1 MAKESGRNPNVEY
14 KKNLDGSDNP
24 KYIDLLDE
32 DNPIAGQKF
41 ACISFVSPEKIIR
54 QKDMFFFEEFLKQF
68 DLNKSLEKFTQFL
81 NFISFKYHV
90 NFDNMTKDLEEF
102 VKEEKANLHKTTLDD
117 EYKNFIDAH
126 EEKLEEKYKEKY
138 GFQTST
144 RGIKIRGVFPNQQEA
159 ELRCKMLRE
168 LDPHH
173 DVYVGPVGM
182 WVPWEPEAYKTGR
195 VEYLEDELNQ
205 LMNEKQTN
213 EKNAKI
219 EFDKRVREAK
229 EKAMEDNRKKAE
241 ESGNVLTQTITKDGE
256 LVNIKNLNTT
266 EMNLLEMSEEVSNEI
281 IRKQLFEG
289 DDIVTDKN
297 NDHGL
302 SQLNLSENVN
312 FEVKKE
318 EEHPIESFEE
328 VD

>member
-1 MAKESGRNPNVEY
+1 MAKENERNPHVEY
-14 KKNLDGSDNP
+14 KNNLDGSKNP

-32 DNPIAGQKF
+32 DKPIAGQKF
-41 ACISFVSPEKIIR
+41 ACISFISPDKIIR

-90 NFDNMTKDLEEF
+90 DFDKMTKDLEEF

-126 EEKLEEKYKEKY
+126 EEKLEEKYKENY

-144 RGIKIRGVFPNQQEA
+144 RGLKIRGVYPNQQEA

-205 LMNEKQTN
+205 LMNEKQKN
-213 EKNAKI
+213 EKTAKM

-229 EKAMEDNRKKAE
+229 EKAMEENRKKAE

-266 EMNLLEMSEEVSNEI
+266 EMNLLENGEGVSDET

-297 NDHGL
+297 NDHGP
-302 SQLNLSENVN
+302 SQLNLGDDPN
-312 FEVKKE
+312 FQLKKE
-318 EEHPIESFEE
+318 DDMEA

>member
-1 MAKESGRNPNVEY
+1 MAKENIRNPYVEY
-14 KKNLDGSDNP
+14 KNNLDGSENP

-32 DNPIAGQKF
+32 DNSIAGQK
-41 ACISFVSPEKIIR
+41 E
-54 QKDMFFFEEFLKQF
+54 MFFFEEFLKQF

-90 NFDNMTKDLEEF
+90 DFDKMTKELEEF
-102 VKEEKANLHKTTLDD
+102 VKEEKVNLHKTTLDD

-126 EEKLEEKYKEKY
+126 EEKLEEKYKENY

-144 RGIKIRGVFPNQQEA
+144 RGLKIRGVYPNQQEA
-159 ELRCKMLRE
+159 ELRCKILRE

-205 LMNEKQTN
+205 LMNEKQKN
-213 EKNAKI
+213 EKTAKM
-219 EFDKRVREAK
+219 EFDKRVKEAK
-229 EKAMEDNRKKAE
+229 EKAMEENRKKAE

-256 LVNIKNLNTT
+256 LVNVKNLNTT
-266 EMNLLEMSEEVSNEI
+266 EMNLLENSEEVSDET

-302 SQLNLSENVN
+302 SQLNLGDDNH
-312 FEVKKE
+312 FELKKE
-318 EEHPIESFEE
+318 DDMEE

>member
-1 MAKESGRNPNVEY
+1 MAKENERNAYVEY
-14 KKNLDGSDNP
+14 KNNLDGSENP

-32 DNPIAGQKF
+32 DKPIAGQKF
-41 ACISFVSPEKIIR
+41 ACISFISPDKIIR

-81 NFISFKYHV
+81 NFISFK
-90 NFDNMTKDLEEF
+90 
-102 VKEEKANLHKTTLDD
+102 LDD

-126 EEKLEEKYKEKY
+126 EEKLEEKYKENY

-144 RGIKIRGVFPNQQEA
+144 RGLKIRGVYPNEQEA
-159 ELRCKMLRE
+159 ELRCKILRE

-173 DVYVGPVGM
+173 DIYVGPVGM
-182 WVPWEPEAYKTGR
+182 WIPWEPEAYKTGR

-205 LMNEKQTN
+205 LMNEKQKN
-213 EKNAKI
+213 EKTAKM

-229 EKAMEDNRKKAE
+229 EKAMEENRKKAE

-266 EMNLLEMSEEVSNEI
+266 EMNLLENGEEVSDE
-281 IRKQLFEG
+281 
-289 DDIVTDKN
+289 

-302 SQLNLSENVN
+302 SQLNLGDDTN
-312 FEVKKE
+312 FELKKE
-318 EEHPIESFEE
+318 DGME
-328 VD
+328 

>member
-1 MAKESGRNPNVEY
+1 MAKENERNPYVEY
-14 KKNLDGSDNP
+14 KNNLDGSENP

-32 DNPIAGQKF
+32 DKAIAGQKF
-41 ACISFVSPEKIIR
+41 ACISFISPDKIIR

-90 NFDNMTKDLEEF
+90 DFDKMTKELEEF
-102 VKEEKANLHKTTLDD
+102 VKEEKVNLHKTTLDD

-126 EEKLEEKYKEKY
+126 EEKLEEKYKENY

-144 RGIKIRGVFPNQQEA
+144 RGLKIRGVYPNQQEA
-159 ELRCKMLRE
+159 ELRCKILRE

-205 LMNEKQTN
+205 LMNEKQKN
-213 EKNAKI
+213 EKTAKM
-219 EFDKRVREAK
+219 EFDKRVKEAK
-229 EKAMEDNRKKAE
+229 EKAMEENRKKAE

-256 LVNIKNLNTT
+256 LVNVKNLNTT
-266 EMNLLEMSEEVSNEI
+266 EMNLLENSEEVSDET

-302 SQLNLSENVN
+302 SQLNLGDDNH
-312 FEVKKE
+312 FELKKE
-318 EEHPIESFEE
+318 DDMEE

>member
-1 MAKESGRNPNVEY
+1 MAKENERNPHVEY
-14 KKNLDGSDNP
+14 KNNLDGSENP

-32 DNPIAGQKF
+32 DKPIAGQKF
-41 ACISFVSPEKIIR
+41 ACISFISPDKIIR

-90 NFDNMTKDLEEF
+90 DFDKMTKDLEEF
-102 VKEEKANLHKTTLDD
+102 VKEEKVNLHKTTLDD

-126 EEKLEEKYKEKY
+126 EEKLEEKYKENY

-144 RGIKIRGVFPNQQEA
+144 RGLKIRGVYPNQQEA
-159 ELRCKMLRE
+159 ELRCKILRE

-205 LMNEKQTN
+205 LMNEKQKN
-213 EKNAKI
+213 EKTAKM

-229 EKAMEDNRKKAE
+229 EKAMEENRKKAE

-266 EMNLLEMSEEVSNEI
+266 EMNLLENGEEVSDES

-302 SQLNLSENVN
+302 SQLNLGDDTN
-312 FEVKKE
+312 FELKKE
-318 EEHPIESFEE
+318 DDMEE

>member
-1 MAKESGRNPNVEY
+1 MAKENERNPHVEY
-14 KKNLDGSDNP
+14 KNNLDGSENP

-32 DNPIAGQKF
+32 DKPIAGQKF
-41 ACISFVSPEKIIR
+41 ACISFISPDKIIR

-90 NFDNMTKDLEEF
+90 DFDKMTKDLEEF

-126 EEKLEEKYKEKY
+126 EEKLEEKYKENY

-144 RGIKIRGVFPNQQEA
+144 RGLKIRGVYPNQQEA
-159 ELRCKMLRE
+159 ELRCKILRE

-205 LMNEKQTN
+205 LMNEKQKN
-213 EKNAKI
+213 EKTAKM

-229 EKAMEDNRKKAE
+229 EKAMEENRKKAE

-266 EMNLLEMSEEVSNEI
+266 EMDLLENGEEVSDES

-302 SQLNLSENVN
+302 SQLNLGDDTN
-312 FEVKKE
+312 FELKKE
-318 EEHPIESFEE
+318 DDME
-328 VD
+328 

>member
-1 MAKESGRNPNVEY
+1 MAKENERNAYVEY
-14 KKNLDGSDNP
+14 KNNLDGSENP

-32 DNPIAGQKF
+32 DKPIAGQKF
-41 ACISFVSPEKIIR
+41 ACISFISPDKIIR

-90 NFDNMTKDLEEF
+90 DFDKMTKDLEEF
-102 VKEEKANLHKTTLDD
+102 VKEEKVNLHKTTLDD

-126 EEKLEEKYKEKY
+126 EEKLEEKYKENY

-144 RGIKIRGVFPNQQEA
+144 RGLKIRGVYPNEQEA
-159 ELRCKMLRE
+159 ELRCKILRE

-173 DVYVGPVGM
+173 DIYVGPVGM
-182 WVPWEPEAYKTGR
+182 WIPWEPEAYKTGR

-205 LMNEKQTN
+205 LMNEKQKN
-213 EKNAKI
+213 EKTAKM

-229 EKAMEDNRKKAE
+229 EKAMEENRKKAE

-266 EMNLLEMSEEVSNEI
+266 EMNLLENGEEVSDES

-302 SQLNLSENVN
+302 SQLNLGDDTN
-312 FEVKKE
+312 FELKKE
-318 EEHPIESFEE
+318 DGME
-328 VD
+328 

>member
-1 MAKESGRNPNVEY
+1 MAKENERNPHVEY
-14 KKNLDGSDNP
+14 KNNLDGSENP

-32 DNPIAGQKF
+32 DKPIAGQKF
-41 ACISFVSPEKIIR
+41 ACISFISPDKIIR

-90 NFDNMTKDLEEF
+90 DFDKMTKDLEEF

-126 EEKLEEKYKEKY
+126 EEKLEEKYKENY

-144 RGIKIRGVFPNQQEA
+144 RGLKIRGVYPNQEEA

-205 LMNEKQTN
+205 LMNEKQKN
-213 EKNAKI
+213 EKTAKM

-229 EKAMEDNRKKAE
+229 EKAMEENRKKAE

-266 EMNLLEMSEEVSNEI
+266 EMNLLENGEEVSDET

-302 SQLNLSENVN
+302 SQLNLGNDTN
-312 FEVKKE
+312 FEFKKE
-318 EEHPIESFEE
+318 DYMEE

>member
-1 MAKESGRNPNVEY
+1 MAKENIRNPYVEY
-14 KKNLDGSDNP
+14 KNNLDGSENP

-32 DNPIAGQKF
+32 DNSIAGQKF
-41 ACISFVSPEKIIR
+41 ACISFISPDKIIR
-54 QKDMFFFEEFLKQF
+54 QKEMFFFEEFLKQF

-81 NFISFKYHV
+81 NYISFKYHV
-90 NFDNMTKDLEEF
+90 DFDKMTKDLESF
-102 VKEEKANLHKTTLDD
+102 VKEEKVNLYKTTLDD

-126 EEKLEEKYKEKY
+126 EEKLEEKYKENY

-144 RGIKIRGVFPNQQEA
+144 RGLKIRGVYPNQQEA

-205 LMNEKQTN
+205 LMNEKQKN
-213 EKNAKI
+213 EKTAKM
-219 EFDKRVREAK
+219 EFDKRVKEAK
-229 EKAMEDNRKKAE
+229 EKAMEENRKKAE

-256 LVNIKNLNTT
+256 LVNVKNLNTT
-266 EMNLLEMSEEVSNEI
+266 EMNLLENSEEVSDET

-302 SQLNLSENVN
+302 SQLNLGDDNH
-312 FEVKKE
+312 FELKKE
-318 EEHPIESFEE
+318 DDMEE

>member
-1 MAKESGRNPNVEY
+1 MAKENERNPHVEY
-14 KKNLDGSDNP
+14 KNNLDGSENP

-32 DNPIAGQKF
+32 DKPIAGQKF
-41 ACISFVSPEKIIR
+41 ACISFISPDKIIR

-90 NFDNMTKDLEEF
+90 DFDKMTKDLEEF
-102 VKEEKANLHKTTLDD
+102 VKEEKSNLHKTTLDD

-126 EEKLEEKYKEKY
+126 EEKLEEKYKENY

-144 RGIKIRGVFPNQQEA
+144 RGLKIRGVYPNQQEA

-205 LMNEKQTN
+205 LMNEKQKN
-213 EKNAKI
+213 EKTAKM

-229 EKAMEDNRKKAE
+229 EKAMEENRKKAE

-266 EMNLLEMSEEVSNEI
+266 EMNLLENGEEVSDET

-302 SQLNLSENVN
+302 SQLNLGDDAS
-312 FEVKKE
+312 FELKKE
-318 EEHPIESFEE
+318 DDMEE

>member
-1 MAKESGRNPNVEY
+1 MAKENERNPHVEY
-14 KKNLDGSDNP
+14 KNNLDGSKNP

-32 DNPIAGQKF
+32 DKPIAGQKF
-41 ACISFVSPEKIIR
+41 ACISFISPDKIIR

-90 NFDNMTKDLEEF
+90 DFDKMTKDLEEF
-102 VKEEKANLHKTTLDD
+102 VKEEKVNLHKTTLDD

-126 EEKLEEKYKEKY
+126 EEKLEEKYKENY

-144 RGIKIRGVFPNQQEA
+144 RGLKIRGVYPNQQEA
-159 ELRCKMLRE
+159 ELRCKILRE

-205 LMNEKQTN
+205 LMNEKQKN
-213 EKNAKI
+213 EKTAKM

-229 EKAMEDNRKKAE
+229 EKAMEENRKKAE

-266 EMNLLEMSEEVSNEI
+266 EMNLLENGEEVSDES

-302 SQLNLSENVN
+302 SQLNLGDDTN
-312 FEVKKE
+312 FELKKE
-318 EEHPIESFEE
+318 DDMEE

>member
-1 MAKESGRNPNVEY
+1 MAKENERNPHVEY
-14 KKNLDGSDNP
+14 KNNLDGSENP

-32 DNPIAGQKF
+32 DKAIAGQKF
-41 ACISFVSPEKIIR
+41 ACISFISPDKIIR

-90 NFDNMTKDLEEF
+90 DFDKMTKDLEEF

-126 EEKLEEKYKEKY
+126 EEKLEEKYKENY

-144 RGIKIRGVFPNQQEA
+144 RGLKIRGVYPNQQEA

-205 LMNEKQTN
+205 LMNEKQKN
-213 EKNAKI
+213 EKTAKM
-219 EFDKRVREAK
+219 EFDKRVRETK
-229 EKAMEDNRKKAE
+229 EKAMEENRKKAE
-241 ESGNVLTQTITKDGE
+241 ESGNVLTQTITKDGD

-266 EMNLLEMSEEVSNEI
+266 EMNLLENGEEVSDET

-289 DDIVTDKN
+289 DDIVTDIN

-302 SQLNLSENVN
+302 SQLNIGDDAN
-312 FEVKKE
+312 FELKKE
-318 EEHPIESFEE
+318 DIMEE

>member
-1 MAKESGRNPNVEY
+1 MKI
-14 KKNLDGSDNP
+14 KL
-24 KYIDLLDE
+24 
-32 DNPIAGQKF
+32 IAGQKF
-41 ACISFVSPEKIIR
+41 ACISFISPDKIIR

-90 NFDNMTKDLEEF
+90 DFDKMTKDLEEF

-126 EEKLEEKYKEKY
+126 EEKLEEKYKENY

-144 RGIKIRGVFPNQQEA
+144 RGLKIRGVYPNQQEA
-159 ELRCKMLRE
+159 EVRCKMLRE

-205 LMNEKQTN
+205 LMNEKQKN
-213 EKNAKI
+213 EKTAKM

-229 EKAMEDNRKKAE
+229 EKAMDENRKKAE

-266 EMNLLEMSEEVSNEI
+266 EMNLLENGEEVSDET

-302 SQLNLSENVN
+302 SQLNLGDDTN
-312 FEVKKE
+312 FELKKE
-318 EEHPIESFEE
+318 DDMEE

>member
-1 MAKESGRNPNVEY
+1 MAKENERNPHVEY
-14 KKNLDGSDNP
+14 KNNLDGSVNP

-32 DNPIAGQKF
+32 DKSIAGQKF
-41 ACISFVSPEKIIR
+41 ACISFISPDKIIR

-81 NFISFKYHV
+81 NYISFKYHV
-90 NFDNMTKDLEEF
+90 DFDKMTKDLEEF

-126 EEKLEEKYKEKY
+126 EEKLEEKYKENY

-144 RGIKIRGVFPNQQEA
+144 RGLKIRGVYTNQQEA

-205 LMNEKQTN
+205 LMNEKQKN
-213 EKNAKI
+213 EKTAKM
-219 EFDKRVREAK
+219 EFDKRVKESK
-229 EKAMEDNRKKAE
+229 EKAMEENRKKAE

-256 LVNIKNLNTT
+256 LVNVKNLNTT
-266 EMNLLEMSEEVSNEI
+266 EMNLLENSEEVSDET

-302 SQLNLSENVN
+302 SQLNLGDDTN
-312 FEVKKE
+312 FEFKKE
-318 EEHPIESFEE
+318 DDMEE

>member
-1 MAKESGRNPNVEY
+1 MAKENERNPHVEY
-14 KKNLDGSDNP
+14 KKNLDGSENP

-32 DNPIAGQKF
+32 DKAIAGQKF
-41 ACISFVSPEKIIR
+41 ACISFISPDKIIR

-81 NFISFKYHV
+81 NYISFKYHV
-90 NFDNMTKDLEEF
+90 DFDKMTKDLEEF

-126 EEKLEEKYKEKY
+126 EEKLEEKYKENY

-144 RGIKIRGVFPNQQEA
+144 RGLKIRGVYPNQQEA

-205 LMNEKQTN
+205 LMNEKQKN
-213 EKNAKI
+213 EKTAKM

-229 EKAMEDNRKKAE
+229 EKAMEENRKKAE

-266 EMNLLEMSEEVSNEI
+266 EMNLLENGEEVSDET

-302 SQLNLSENVN
+302 SQLNLGDDAN
-312 FEVKKE
+312 FELKKE
-318 EEHPIESFEE
+318 DDMEE

>member
-1 MAKESGRNPNVEY
+1 MAKENERNPHVEY
-14 KKNLDGSDNP
+14 KNNLDGSENP

-32 DNPIAGQKF
+32 DKAIAGQKF
-41 ACISFVSPEKIIR
+41 ACISFISPDKIIR

-90 NFDNMTKDLEEF
+90 DFDKMTKDLEEF

-126 EEKLEEKYKEKY
+126 EEKLEEKYKENY

-144 RGIKIRGVFPNQQEA
+144 RGLKIRGVYPNQQEA

-205 LMNEKQTN
+205 LMNEKQKN
-213 EKNAKI
+213 EKTAKM
-219 EFDKRVREAK
+219 EFDKRVRETK
-229 EKAMEDNRKKAE
+229 EKAMEENRKKAE

-266 EMNLLEMSEEVSNEI
+266 EMNLLENGEEVSDET

-289 DDIVTDKN
+289 DDIVTDIN

-302 SQLNLSENVN
+302 SQLNIGDDAN
-312 FEVKKE
+312 FELKKE
-318 EEHPIESFEE
+318 DIMEE

>member
-1 MAKESGRNPNVEY
+1 MAKENKRNPHVEY
-14 KKNLDGSDNP
+14 KNNLDGTENP

-41 ACISFVSPEKIIR
+41 ACISFISPDKIIR
-54 QKDMFFFEEFLKQF
+54 QKEMFFFQEFLKQF

-90 NFDNMTKDLEEF
+90 DFDKMTKDLEEF
-102 VKEEKANLHKTTLDD
+102 VKEEKSNLHKTTLDD

-126 EEKLEEKYKEKY
+126 EEKLEEKYKENN

-144 RGIKIRGVFPNQQEA
+144 RGLKIRGVYPNQQEA

-205 LMNEKQTN
+205 LMNEKQKN

-229 EKAMEDNRKKAE
+229 EKAMEENKKKAE
-241 ESGNVLTQTITKDGE
+241 ESGNVLTQTITKDGD

-266 EMNLLEMSEEVSNEI
+266 EMNLLEDSEEVSDET

-302 SQLNLSENVN
+302 SQLNIEGNAN
-312 FEVKKE
+312 FELKVE
-318 EEHPIESFEE
+318 DMEE

>member
-1 MAKESGRNPNVEY
+1 MAKENERNPHVEY
-14 KKNLDGSDNP
+14 KNNLDGSENP

-32 DNPIAGQKF
+32 DKPIAGQKF
-41 ACISFVSPEKIIR
+41 ACISFISPDKIIR

-90 NFDNMTKDLEEF
+90 DFDKMTKDLEEF

-126 EEKLEEKYKEKY
+126 EEKLEEKYKENY

-144 RGIKIRGVFPNQQEA
+144 RGLKIRGVYPNQQEA

-205 LMNEKQTN
+205 LMNEKQKN

-229 EKAMEDNRKKAE
+229 EKAMEENRKKAE

-266 EMNLLEMSEEVSNEI
+266 EMNLLENGEEVSDET

-302 SQLNLSENVN
+302 SQLNLGDDTN
-312 FEVKKE
+312 FELKKE
-318 EEHPIESFEE
+318 DDMEE

>member
-1 MAKESGRNPNVEY
+1 MAKENERNPHVEY
-14 KKNLDGSDNP
+14 KNNLDGSENP

-32 DNPIAGQKF
+32 DKSIAGQKF
-41 ACISFVSPEKIIR
+41 ACISFISPDKIIR

-81 NFISFKYHV
+81 NYISFKYHV
-90 NFDNMTKDLEEF
+90 DFDKMTKDLEEF

-126 EEKLEEKYKEKY
+126 EEKLEEKYKENY

-144 RGIKIRGVFPNQQEA
+144 RGLKIRGVYPNQQEA

-195 VEYLEDELNQ
+195 VEYLEEELNQ
-205 LMNEKQTN
+205 LMNEKQKN
-213 EKNAKI
+213 EKTAKM
-219 EFDKRVREAK
+219 EFDKRVKESK
-229 EKAMEDNRKKAE
+229 EKAMEENRKKAE

-266 EMNLLEMSEEVSNEI
+266 EMNLLENGEEVSDET

-302 SQLNLSENVN
+302 SQLNLGDDAN
-312 FEVKKE
+312 FELKKE
-318 EEHPIESFEE
+318 DDMEE

>member
-1 MAKESGRNPNVEY
+1 MAKENERNPHVEY
-14 KKNLDGSDNP
+14 KNNLDGSENP

-32 DNPIAGQKF
+32 DKPIAGQKF
-41 ACISFVSPEKIIR
+41 ACISFISPDKIIR

-90 NFDNMTKDLEEF
+90 DFDKMTKDLEEF

-126 EEKLEEKYKEKY
+126 EEKLEEKYKENY

-144 RGIKIRGVFPNQQEA
+144 RGLKIRGVYPNQQEA

-205 LMNEKQTN
+205 LMNEKQKN
-213 EKNAKI
+213 EKTAKM

-229 EKAMEDNRKKAE
+229 EKAMEENRKKAE

-266 EMNLLEMSEEVSNEI
+266 EMNLLENGEEVSDET

-302 SQLNLSENVN
+302 SQLNLGDDTN
-312 FEVKKE
+312 FEFKKE
-318 EEHPIESFEE
+318 DDMEE

>member
-1 MAKESGRNPNVEY
+1 MAKENTRNPYVEY
-14 KKNLDGSDNP
+14 KNNLDGSENP

-32 DNPIAGQKF
+32 DKSIAGQKF
-41 ACISFVSPEKIIR
+41 ACISFISPDKIIR
-54 QKDMFFFEEFLKQF
+54 QKDMFCFEEFLKQY

-90 NFDNMTKDLEEF
+90 DFDKMTKDLEEF
-102 VKEEKANLHKTTLDD
+102 VKEEKVNLHKTTLDD

-126 EEKLEEKYKEKY
+126 EEKLGEKYKENY

-144 RGIKIRGVFPNQQEA
+144 RGLKIRGVYPNQQEA

-205 LMNEKQTN
+205 LMNEKQKN
-213 EKNAKI
+213 EKTAKM
-219 EFDKRVREAK
+219 EFDKRVKEAK
-229 EKAMEDNRKKAE
+229 EKAMEENRKKAE

-266 EMNLLEMSEEVSNEI
+266 EMNLLENSQEVSDET
-281 IRKQLFEG
+281 IRNQLFEG

-302 SQLNLSENVN
+302 SQLNLGDDNH
-312 FEVKKE
+312 FELKKE
-318 EEHPIESFEE
+318 DHMEE

>member
-1 MAKESGRNPNVEY
+1 MAKENERNPHVEY
-14 KKNLDGSDNP
+14 KNNLDGSKNP

-32 DNPIAGQKF
+32 DKPIAGQKF
-41 ACISFVSPEKIIR
+41 ACISFISPDKIIR

-90 NFDNMTKDLEEF
+90 DFDKMTKDLEEF
-102 VKEEKANLHKTTLDD
+102 VKEEKVNLHKTTLDD

-126 EEKLEEKYKEKY
+126 EEKLEEKYKENY

-144 RGIKIRGVFPNQQEA
+144 RGLKIRGVYPNQQEA
-159 ELRCKMLRE
+159 ELRCKILRE

-205 LMNEKQTN
+205 LMNEKQKN
-213 EKNAKI
+213 EKTAKM

-229 EKAMEDNRKKAE
+229 EKAMEENRKKAE

-266 EMNLLEMSEEVSNEI
+266 EMDLLENGEEVSDES

-302 SQLNLSENVN
+302 SQLNLGDDTN
-312 FEVKKE
+312 FELKKE
-318 EEHPIESFEE
+318 DDMEE

>member
-1 MAKESGRNPNVEY
+1 MAKENERNPHVEY
-14 KKNLDGSDNP
+14 KNNLDGSENP

-32 DNPIAGQKF
+32 DKAIAGQKF
-41 ACISFVSPEKIIR
+41 ACISFISPDKIIR

-81 NFISFKYHV
+81 NYISFKYHV
-90 NFDNMTKDLEEF
+90 DFDKMTKDLEEF

-126 EEKLEEKYKEKY
+126 EENLEEKYKENY

-144 RGIKIRGVFPNQQEA
+144 RGLKIRGVYPNQQEA

-205 LMNEKQTN
+205 LMNEKQKN
-213 EKNAKI
+213 EKTAKM

-229 EKAMEDNRKKAE
+229 EKAMEENRKKAE

-266 EMNLLEMSEEVSNEI
+266 EMNLLENGEEVSDES

-289 DDIVTDKN
+289 EDIVTDKN

-302 SQLNLSENVN
+302 SQLNLGDDAN
-312 FEVKKE
+312 FELKKE
-318 EEHPIESFEE
+318 DDMEE

>member
-1 MAKESGRNPNVEY
+1 MAKENERNPHVEY
-14 KKNLDGSDNP
+14 KNNLDGSENP

-32 DNPIAGQKF
+32 DKPIAGQKF
-41 ACISFVSPEKIIR
+41 ACISFISPDKIIR
-54 QKDMFFFEEFLKQF
+54 QKDIFFFEEFLKQF

-90 NFDNMTKDLEEF
+90 DFDKMTKDLEEF

-126 EEKLEEKYKEKY
+126 EEKLEEKYKENY

-144 RGIKIRGVFPNQQEA
+144 RGLKIRGVYPNQQEA

-205 LMNEKQTN
+205 LMNEKQKN
-213 EKNAKI
+213 EKTAKM
-219 EFDKRVREAK
+219 EFDKRVKEAK
-229 EKAMEDNRKKAE
+229 EKAMEENRKKAE

-266 EMNLLEMSEEVSNEI
+266 EMNLLENGKEVSDET

-302 SQLNLSENVN
+302 SQLNLGDDAN
-312 FEVKKE
+312 FELKKE
-318 EEHPIESFEE
+318 DDMEE

>member
-1 MAKESGRNPNVEY
+1 MAKENERNPHVEY
-14 KKNLDGSDNP
+14 KNNLDGSENP

-32 DNPIAGQKF
+32 DKPIAGQKF
-41 ACISFVSPEKIIR
+41 ACISFISPDKIIR

-90 NFDNMTKDLEEF
+90 DFDKMTKDLEEF

-126 EEKLEEKYKEKY
+126 EEKLEEKYKENY

-144 RGIKIRGVFPNQQEA
+144 RGLKIRGVYPNQQEA
-159 ELRCKMLRE
+159 ELRCKILRE

-205 LMNEKQTN
+205 LMNEKQKN
-213 EKNAKI
+213 EKTAKM

-229 EKAMEDNRKKAE
+229 EKAMEENRKKAE

-266 EMNLLEMSEEVSNEI
+266 EMNLLENGEEVSDES

-302 SQLNLSENVN
+302 SQLNLGDDTN
-312 FEVKKE
+312 FELKKE
-318 EEHPIESFEE
+318 DDMEE

>member
-1 MAKESGRNPNVEY
+1 MAKENTRNSYVEY
-14 KKNLDGSDNP
+14 KNNLDGSENP

-32 DNPIAGQKF
+32 DKSIAGQKF
-41 ACISFVSPEKIIR
+41 ACISFISPDKIIR

-90 NFDNMTKDLEEF
+90 DFDKMTKELEEF
-102 VKEEKANLHKTTLDD
+102 VKEEKVNLHKTTLDD

-126 EEKLEEKYKEKY
+126 EEKLEEKYKENY

-144 RGIKIRGVFPNQQEA
+144 RGLKIRGVYPNQQEA

-205 LMNEKQTN
+205 LMNEKQKN
-213 EKNAKI
+213 EKTAKM
-219 EFDKRVREAK
+219 EFDKRVKEAK
-229 EKAMEDNRKKAE
+229 EKAMEENRKKAE

-256 LVNIKNLNTT
+256 LVNVKNLNTT
-266 EMNLLEMSEEVSNEI
+266 EMNLLENSEEVSDET

-302 SQLNLSENVN
+302 SQLNLGDDNH
-312 FEVKKE
+312 FELKKE
-318 EEHPIESFEE
+318 DDMEE

>member
-1 MAKESGRNPNVEY
+1 MAKENERNAYVEY
-14 KKNLDGSDNP
+14 KNNLDGSENP

-32 DNPIAGQKF
+32 DKPIAGQKY
-41 ACISFVSPEKIIR
+41 ACISFISPDKIIR

-90 NFDNMTKDLEEF
+90 DFDKMTKDLEEF

-126 EEKLEEKYKEKY
+126 EEKLEEKYKENY

-144 RGIKIRGVFPNQQEA
+144 RGLKIRGVYPNQQEA

-205 LMNEKQTN
+205 LMNEKQKN
-213 EKNAKI
+213 EKTAKM

-229 EKAMEDNRKKAE
+229 EKAMEENRKKAE

-266 EMNLLEMSEEVSNEI
+266 EMNLLENGEEVSDET

-302 SQLNLSENVN
+302 SQLNLGDDAN
-312 FEVKKE
+312 FELKKE
-318 EEHPIESFEE
+318 DDMEE

>member
-1 MAKESGRNPNVEY
+1 MAKVNERNAYVEY
-14 KKNLDGSDNP
+14 KNNLDGTENP

-32 DNPIAGQKF
+32 DKPIAGQKF
-41 ACISFVSPEKIIR
+41 ACISFISPDKIIR

-90 NFDNMTKDLEEF
+90 NFDKMTKDLEEF

-126 EEKLEEKYKEKY
+126 EEQLEEKYKENY

-144 RGIKIRGVFPNQQEA
+144 RGLKIRGVYPNQQEA
-159 ELRCKMLRE
+159 ELRCKILRE

-173 DVYVGPVGM
+173 DVYVGPVGI

-205 LMNEKQTN
+205 LMNEKQKN
-213 EKNAKI
+213 EKTAKM

-229 EKAMEDNRKKAE
+229 EKAMEENRKKAE

-266 EMNLLEMSEEVSNEI
+266 EMNLLENGEEVSDES

-302 SQLNLSENVN
+302 SQLNLGDDTN
-312 FEVKKE
+312 FELKKE
-318 EEHPIESFEE
+318 DDIEE

>member
-1 MAKESGRNPNVEY
+1 MAKENERNPHVEY
-14 KKNLDGSDNP
+14 KNNLDGSENP

-32 DNPIAGQKF
+32 DKAIAGQKF
-41 ACISFVSPEKIIR
+41 ACISFISPDKIIR

-81 NFISFKYHV
+81 NYISFKYHV
-90 NFDNMTKDLEEF
+90 DFDKMTKDLEEF

-126 EEKLEEKYKEKY
+126 EEKLEEKYKENY

-144 RGIKIRGVFPNQQEA
+144 RGLKIRGVYPNQQEA

-205 LMNEKQTN
+205 LMNEKQKN
-213 EKNAKI
+213 EKTAKM
-219 EFDKRVREAK
+219 EFDKRVKESK
-229 EKAMEDNRKKAE
+229 EKAMEENRKKAE

-266 EMNLLEMSEEVSNEI
+266 EMNLLENSEEVSDET

-289 DDIVTDKN
+289 EDIVTDKN

-302 SQLNLSENVN
+302 SQLNLVDDAN
-312 FEVKKE
+312 FELKKE
-318 EEHPIESFEE
+318 DDMEE

>member
-1 MAKESGRNPNVEY
+1 MAKENERNPHVEY
-14 KKNLDGSDNP
+14 KNNLDGSENP

-32 DNPIAGQKF
+32 DKPIAGQKF
-41 ACISFVSPEKIIR
+41 ACISFISPDKIIR

-90 NFDNMTKDLEEF
+90 DFDKMTKDLEEF
-102 VKEEKANLHKTTLDD
+102 VKEEKVNLHKTTLDD

-126 EEKLEEKYKEKY
+126 EEKLEEKYKENY

-144 RGIKIRGVFPNQQEA
+144 RGLKIRGVYPNEQEA
-159 ELRCKMLRE
+159 ELRCKILRE

-173 DVYVGPVGM
+173 DIYVGPVGM
-182 WVPWEPEAYKTGR
+182 WIPWEPEAYKTGR

-205 LMNEKQTN
+205 LMNEKQKN
-213 EKNAKI
+213 EKTAKM

-229 EKAMEDNRKKAE
+229 EKAMEENRKKAE

-266 EMNLLEMSEEVSNEI
+266 KMNLLEDSEEVSDET

-302 SQLNLSENVN
+302 SQLNLRDDAS
-312 FEVKKE
+312 FELKKE
-318 EEHPIESFEE
+318 DDTEE

>member
-1 MAKESGRNPNVEY
+1 MAKENERNPHVEY
-14 KKNLDGSDNP
+14 KNNLDGSENP

-32 DNPIAGQKF
+32 DKPIAGQKF
-41 ACISFVSPEKIIR
+41 ACISFISPDKIIR

-90 NFDNMTKDLEEF
+90 DFDKMTKDLEEF

-126 EEKLEEKYKEKY
+126 EEKLEEKYKENY

-144 RGIKIRGVFPNQQEA
+144 RGLKIRGVYPNQQEA

-205 LMNEKQTN
+205 LMNEKQKN
-213 EKNAKI
+213 EKTAKM

-229 EKAMEDNRKKAE
+229 EKAMEENRKKAE

-266 EMNLLEMSEEVSNEI
+266 EMNLLENGEEVSDET

-302 SQLNLSENVN
+302 SQLNLGDDAS
-312 FEVKKE
+312 FELKKE
-318 EEHPIESFEE
+318 DDMEE

>member
-1 MAKESGRNPNVEY
+1 MAKENERNPHVEY
-14 KKNLDGSDNP
+14 KNNLDGSENP

-32 DNPIAGQKF
+32 DKPIAGQKF
-41 ACISFVSPEKIIR
+41 ACISFISPDKIIR

-90 NFDNMTKDLEEF
+90 DFDKMTKDLEEF

-126 EEKLEEKYKEKY
+126 EEKLEEKYKENY

-144 RGIKIRGVFPNQQEA
+144 RGLKIRGVYPNQQEA
-159 ELRCKMLRE
+159 ELRCKILRE

-205 LMNEKQTN
+205 LMNEKQKN
-213 EKNAKI
+213 EKTAKM

-229 EKAMEDNRKKAE
+229 EKAMEENRKKAE

-266 EMNLLEMSEEVSNEI
+266 EMDLLENGEEVSNES

-289 DDIVTDKN
+289 DDIITDKN

-302 SQLNLSENVN
+302 SQLNLGDDTN
-312 FEVKKE
+312 FELKKE
-318 EEHPIESFEE
+318 DDMEE

>member
-1 MAKESGRNPNVEY
+1 MAKENERNPHVEY
-14 KKNLDGSDNP
+14 KNNLDGSENP

-32 DNPIAGQKF
+32 DKPIAGQKF
-41 ACISFVSPEKIIR
+41 ACISFISPDKIIR

-90 NFDNMTKDLEEF
+90 DFDKMTKDLEEF

-126 EEKLEEKYKEKY
+126 EEKLEEKYKENY

-144 RGIKIRGVFPNQQEA
+144 RGLKIRGVYPNQQEA

-205 LMNEKQTN
+205 LMNEKQKN
-213 EKNAKI
+213 EKTAKM

-229 EKAMEDNRKKAE
+229 EKAMEENRKKAE

-266 EMNLLEMSEEVSNEI
+266 EMNLLENGEEVSDES

-302 SQLNLSENVN
+302 SQLNLGDDTN
-312 FEVKKE
+312 FELKKE
-318 EEHPIESFEE
+318 DGME
-328 VD
+328 